1 MTNTESTRY
10 YPFNAVNDFMRD
22 DYRLLVLTEVLTNME
37 KVSPEH
43 KMRIGRLISKGIQV
57 QGFRN
62 SNLAPAG
69 LKAKKSADLFER
81 SPEFAALIME
91 TWSRLHPELREVTGR
106 LLVERNW
113 AIQADNIDMS
123 GEPGFKGDWPKD
135 DTFQIL
141 IDKAR
146 ELLPAMN
153 ESDDDISLMAVWVGN
168 RLPYA
173 LYESENN

>member
-1 MTNTESTRY
+1 MTNTESTGY
-10 YPFNAVNDFMRD
+10 YPYNVINDFMRD
-22 DYRLLVLTEVLTNME
+22 DYRLIVLTEVFTNLE

-43 KMRIGRLISKGIQV
+43 KMHIGRLILKGIQV

-91 TWSRLHPELREVTGR
+91 TWSRLHPELRVVTGR
-106 LLVERNW
+106 MLADRNW
-113 AIQADNIDMS
+113 TVQADSLDLS
-123 GEPGFKGDWPKD
+123 GLPGFQADWPKD
-135 DTFQIL
+135 DNFQVL

-146 ELLPAMN
+146 EFLPAMN

-173 LYESENN
+173 LYETENS